1 MKVISFV
8 FVLYVLASANAI
20 RSGSYS
26 STITSVISMPD
37 IEDSSSKRTTRLT
50 QLKSK
55 QTPSNT
61 TTSSNTTSSNT
72 STTTNSNTTAPPPA
86 NSNSTNTTNASRSV
100 NGSSYRSLS
109 ANVGIYSNNS
119 SDAYF
124 NIICGLSVMLV
135 ALLI

>member
-72 STTTNSNTTAPPPA
+72 STTTN
-86 NSNSTNTTNASRSV
+86 TNTTNASRSV